1 MPNGG
6 IMPCCWV
13 CHWGS
18 RNTKESSVTCE
29 QHHLTTYL
37 PLKTFCV
44 DLALENDDSKRRYF
58 LDRKPSPEPD
68 VMCEWLEIAYKDR
81 KYPSIPQY
89 YHEPVDLALLS
100 EFATWNKEQQVNIS
114 QARHEQKRQEL
125 AKLDS

>member
-18 RNTKESSVTCE
+18 RNTSESSVACE

-37 PLKTFCV
+37 PLATLCSELILPNG
-44 DLALENDDSKRRYF
+44 DGQRRYF
-58 LDRKPSPEPD
+58 SGKEFSPEPD
-68 VMCEWLEIAYKDR
+68 SMYEWLEVVYEDSR
-81 KYPSIPQY
+81 YPGIPQY
-89 YHEPVDLALLS
+89 FKEPVEIASLG
-100 EFATWNKEQQVNIS
+100 EFATWNKDQQIKTS

-125 AKLDS
+125 AELDF

>member
-18 RNTKESSVTCE
+18 RNTSDSSVACE

-37 PLKTFCV
+37 PLATFCA

-58 LDRKPSPEPD
+58 SDRKPSPEPD
-68 VMCEWLEIAYKDR
+68 VMYEWLEFAYKDSR
-81 KYPSIPQY
+81 YPGIPQY
-89 YHEPVDLALLS
+89 HHESIGLVPLN
-100 EFATWNKEQQVNIS
+100 EFATWNKEQQVKTS
-114 QARHEQKRQEL
+114 QARHEQKLHEL
-125 AKLDS
+125 ADTDS